1 MNIRRGLFRVW
12 ILASACWITG
22 YIWYFWAHCFRLQDD
37 TLMCM
42 ESYGYDDWAK
52 PLSYFT
58 FIDYLRIA
66 GIVLSGPVIVIALGA
81 AISWAVTGFRQ
92 KSN

>member
-1 MNIRRGLFRVW
+1 
-12 ILASACWITG
+12 
-22 YIWYFWAHCFRLQDD
+22 
-37 TLMCM
+37 MCM